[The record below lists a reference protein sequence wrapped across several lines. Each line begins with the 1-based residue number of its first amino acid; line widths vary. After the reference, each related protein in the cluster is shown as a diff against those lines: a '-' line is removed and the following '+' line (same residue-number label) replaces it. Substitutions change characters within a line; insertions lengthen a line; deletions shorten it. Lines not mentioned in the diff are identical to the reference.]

1 MTLGLWGFG
10 MQCRGKGEGL
20 EDWSLVIFLDPL
32 GIWDSRGHACR
43 KEKGCSTPNAEFL
56 SSLCVRRGLSLSVG
70 LDGGW
75 TFPTGGRNLE
85 MV

>member
-1 MTLGLWGFG
+1 

-20 EDWSLVIFLDPL
+20 KGWSLVVIFLDPSK
-32 GIWDSRGHACR
+32 IWDSRGHACR
-43 KEKGCSTPNAEFL
+43 KEKGFSTPNAEFL
-56 SSLCVRRGLSLSVG
+56 SSPCVRRGLSLSVG
-70 LDGGW
+70 LDGRW